1 MSTSKLLV
9 HQYLNI
15 RDLLQE
21 VQIIMGLTLMVINAL
36 VVYRS
41 NT

>member
-9 HQYLNI
+9 HQHLNI

-21 VQIIMGLTLMVINAL
+21 VQIIMGPTLMVINAL